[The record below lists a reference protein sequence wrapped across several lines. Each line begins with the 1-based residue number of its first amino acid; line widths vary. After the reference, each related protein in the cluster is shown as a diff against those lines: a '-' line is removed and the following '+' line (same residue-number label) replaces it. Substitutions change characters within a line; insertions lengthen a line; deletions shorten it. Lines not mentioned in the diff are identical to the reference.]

1 MTSAFFLWKLYEVK
15 WQNQTIFQLC
25 RKIKFSSIFLN
36 RKRFRGYPSELG
48 IFLLHCKVTSN
59 YNYSSFKVDI
69 FSSSWGPNDDG
80 ATVEGPG
87 RLATKAL
94 ERGIREGR
102 GGKGVIYVW
111 ASGNGGSHGDDC
123 NCDGYTASIY
133 TLSVR

>member
-1 MTSAFFLWKLYEVK
+1 MTKS
-15 WQNQTIFQLC
+15 NNPST
-25 RKIKFSSIFLN
+25 RKIKLYKGNRGHSSLAMYKI
-36 RKRFRGYPSELG
+36 
-48 IFLLHCKVTSN
+48 TAN
-59 YNYSSFKVDI
+59 YKASSFKVDI